1 MSATTRRVV
10 GGIGFVVA
18 VTVAATGIDLIR
30 DGVAQPVPSDTQQA
44 TQTATR
50 EPVATDPGVVQ
61 ALSAAFRNA
70 AQMTLPAV
78 VSIEV
83 EAVREQTARTPFQLP
98 FGFEDSR
105 DPMPSRGFGTG
116 FVFRSDGYILTNN
129 HVVADAQRVTVR
141 FQDRSQAQA
150 TVVGRDPNSDVAVV
164 KVDRTDLPTVNLG
177 NSDQTMVGDWVVALG
192 FPLNFQ
198 GTATVTAGIVSAKG
212 RNLDILARNGA
223 SREAIEQFIQT
234 DAAINPG
241 NSGGP
246 LIDLNGNVIGINS
259 AIASPTGYFSGY
271 GFAIPIN
278 IARSM
283 AEDLIRYGE
292 VRRPQLGVGVRNVS
306 DDDRDALHLPGL
318 AGALVSE
325 ITPGKPAEEAGLEL
339 GDVIVRVDNARIDE
353 SGQLIEL
360 LNNQYDPGDRI
371 AIEVIREGKEHT
383 FNVTLDTFE
392 PAVAASDRPRA
403 RDTRGVSRLGF
414 RVADLTPQIARSL
427 NIDAREGVVVTEID
441 PRGPAVVPG
450 GTLIEEVNGQE
461 IKSVAD
467 LEEIANGL
475 DSGDVVS
482 LIVVRPDTGTRT
494 IVNYRLR

>member
-1 MSATTRRVV
+1 
-10 GGIGFVVA
+10 
-18 VTVAATGIDLIR
+18 VAATGIDLIR
-30 DGVAQPVPSDTQQA
+30 DGVAQPAPADTQQA
-44 TQTATR
+44 TQTAAR
-50 EPVATDPGVVQ
+50 ERAETDPGVVQ

-70 AQMTLPAV
+70 AQSTLPAV

-83 EAVREQTARTPFQLP
+83 EAVRQQSTRTPFQLP
-98 FGFEDSR
+98 FGFEDPR
-105 DPMPSRGFGTG
+105 DPVPSRGYGTG

-129 HVVADAQRVTVR
+129 HVVADAQRVTVQ
-141 FQDRSQAQA
+141 FQDRSEAQA

-164 KVDRTDLPTVNLG
+164 KVDRSDLPTVSLG
-177 NSDQTMVGDWVVALG
+177 DSDQTMVGDWVVALG
-192 FPLNFQ
+192 FPLNLQ

-212 RNLDILARNGA
+212 RNLNILARNGA
-223 SREAIEQFIQT
+223 QPEAIEHFIQT

-283 AEDLIRYGE
+283 ADDLIRYGE
-292 VRRPQLGVGVRNVS
+292 VRRPQLGVGVRDVT
-306 DDDRDALHLPGL
+306 DVDRDGLDLPGL
-318 AGALVSE
+318 GGALVSE
-325 ITPGKPAEEAGLEL
+325 ITPGKPAEEAGIEL
-339 GDVIVRVDNARIDE
+339 GDVIMRVDNTPIED

-371 AIEVIREGKEHT
+371 AIEVIRRGDERT

-392 PAVAASDRPRA
+392 PAVAAADRPQA

-414 RVADLTPQIARSL
+414 RASAVTPQIARSFNL
-427 NIDAREGVVVTEID
+427 DMREGVVVTELD
-441 PRGPAVVPG
+441 PRGPAVGFVAP
-450 GTLIEEVNGQE
+450 GTLIEQVNGQE
-461 IKSVAD
+461 IESVED
-467 LEEIANGL
+467 LDEIANGL
-475 DSGDVVS
+475 EAGEVVT
-482 LIVVRPDTGTRT
+482 LIVIRPDTGSRT
-494 IVNYRLR
+494 LVNYRLR